1 MSHYP
6 IAAKRASLYE
16 GLALIDQDLAQ
27 LVRVEGCPHCGG
39 RLDYATWLRK
49 PRGLDV
55 PLPDSVV
62 IRRGLCC
69 ARCRRRVLPPSTV
82 FLGRK
87 VYFAAVILVSIASRQ
102 RRIVGATADALRKM
116 FGVSRQT
123 LARWLGFF
131 RVDLPVSPPWI
142 AVRGLVP
149 ASVRNDSL
157 PNGLLTELDQLHGA
171 GEAALQ
177 AFLQLLARG
186 ALHVLRGA

>member
-1 MSHYP
+1 M
-6 IAAKRASLYE
+6 
-16 GLALIDQDLAQ
+16 
-27 LVRVEGCPHCGG
+27 
-39 RLDYATWLRK
+39 
-49 PRGLDV
+49 